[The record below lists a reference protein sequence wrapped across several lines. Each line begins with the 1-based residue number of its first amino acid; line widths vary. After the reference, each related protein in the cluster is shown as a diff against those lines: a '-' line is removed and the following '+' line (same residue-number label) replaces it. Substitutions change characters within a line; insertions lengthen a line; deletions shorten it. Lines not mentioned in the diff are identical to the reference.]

1 MRVHSKEKPFCC
13 IFPGCY
19 AKFSQS
25 SHLNTHKKIHE
36 KQTKSNKFKKKLY
49 NYFNYLSNNK
59 YIGTFNINNIERLK
73 LLTEKGINLNE
84 KIN

>member
-36 KQTKSNKFKKKLY
+36 KQTKSNQFKKK
-49 NYFNYLSNNK
+49 
-59 YIGTFNINNIERLK
+59 II
-73 LLTEKGINLNE
+73 
-84 KIN
+84 